1 MIESDIF
8 ELHVMIFRNKTE
20 NKNQSKTKKVN
31 QELMENK
38 AKEISAKLLVLNLKN

>member
-31 QELMENK
+31 PELMQNK
-38 AKEISAKLLVLNLKN
+38 KTGTFIPERNSIC